1 MKKVQKRI
9 LTVIVSL
16 TITGSGIATYL
27 RYSGNSFDPE
37 KYTRNSA
44 WNRNQITF
52 DDDQTDDEYMNSEK
66 QDDTTEDSRQLEQ
79 DDNAD
84 QAQTPSEQRDNA
96 ILFESQTPQNL
107 NVPALITQDTDGGSG
122 DGAAVSPQQ
131 ASQNVTSYLVGDR
144 SGSASG
150 PVAVIP
156 SASGSGTVISGGTSG
171 NSGTAGKDD
180 QNGKGNAGGTSGTET
195 IPAAARITAA
205 VRRTRLEQIHSRSS
219 PPHRPMTTI
228 TRKKRRNSPA
238 IFMKTC

>member
-1 MKKVQKRI
+1 
-9 LTVIVSL
+9 
-16 TITGSGIATYL
+16 
-27 RYSGNSFDPE
+27 
-37 KYTRNSA
+37 
-44 WNRNQITF
+44 
-52 DDDQTDDEYMNSEK
+52 MNSEK

-107 NVPALITQDTDGGSG
+107 NVPALITQDTGGGSG

-171 NSGTAGKDD
+171 NSGTAGKSD
-180 QNGKGNAGGTSGTET
+180 QNGKGNAGGTSGNGNNSGGSQNNGGGQTDTPGTDTQPEQ
-195 IPAAARITAA
+195 PAAPSYDNNYTEK
-205 VRRTRLEQIHSRSS
+205 TPEQPSDIYENLLI
-219 PPHRPMTTI
+219 PVRPMPEEGLENADSAKVPELMVNPLNETFDADMIYYGKNWTPG
-228 TRKKRRNSPA
+228 NCCVPA
-238 IFMKTC
+238 MFT

>member
-122 DGAAVSPQQ
+122 DGAAVSPQG
-131 ASQNVTSYLVGDR
+131 VTECDVLPGGRPQRKCIR
-144 SGSASG
+144 SGRS
-150 PVAVIP
+150 
-156 SASGSGTVISGGTSG
+156 
-171 NSGTAGKDD
+171 
-180 QNGKGNAGGTSGTET
+180 
-195 IPAAARITAA
+195 
-205 VRRTRLEQIHSRSS
+205 HSVCIRQRYSDF
-219 PPHRPMTTI
+219 
-228 TRKKRRNSPA
+228 RRNIRKLRYSREKRSERKGQRRRNFRKRKQFRRQPE
-238 IFMKTC
+238 

>member
-156 SASGSGTVISGGTSG
+156 SASGSGTVISGGTSF
-171 NSGTAGKDD
+171 SF
-180 QNGKGNAGGTSGTET
+180 
-195 IPAAARITAA
+195 
-205 VRRTRLEQIHSRSS
+205 RRS
-219 PPHRPMTTI
+219 
-228 TRKKRRNSPA
+228 
-238 IFMKTC
+238 

>member
-96 ILFESQTPQNL
+96 ILFEYQTPQNL

-150 PVAVIP
+150 
-156 SASGSGTVISGGTSG
+156 SGRS
-171 NSGTAGKDD
+171 
-180 QNGKGNAGGTSGTET
+180 
-195 IPAAARITAA
+195 
-205 VRRTRLEQIHSRSS
+205 HSVCIRQRYSDF
-219 PPHRPMTTI
+219 
-228 TRKKRRNSPA
+228 RRNIRKLRYSREKRSERKGQRRRNFRKRKQFRRQPE
-238 IFMKTC
+238 